1 MTKLQCRLFKKAKEE
16 TGIDVGNMPMEDV
29 PLTKEE
35 LDIHMQMEYKPSNC
49 LSNQLAIATVMA
61 ENEYNLTIDRQIKEI

>member
-1 MTKLQCRLFKKAKEE
+1 
-16 TGIDVGNMPMEDV
+16 
-29 PLTKEE
+29 
-35 LDIHMQMEYKPSNC
+35 MEYKPSNC

>member
-1 MTKLQCRLFKKAKEE
+1 
-16 TGIDVGNMPMEDV
+16 MEDV

-35 LDIHMQMEYKPSNC
+35 LYSHANGIQAFC

-61 ENEYNLTIDRQIKEI
+61 ENEYNLTIDRQIKRFSC

>member
-1 MTKLQCRLFKKAKEE
+1 
-16 TGIDVGNMPMEDV
+16 MPMEDV